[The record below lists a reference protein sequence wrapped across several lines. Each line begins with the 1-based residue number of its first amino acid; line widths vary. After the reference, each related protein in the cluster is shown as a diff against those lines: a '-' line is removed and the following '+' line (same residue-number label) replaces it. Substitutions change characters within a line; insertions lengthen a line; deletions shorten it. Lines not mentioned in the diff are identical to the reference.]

1 MRHAYLIMAHH
12 EPEILKLLLSRLDH
26 SDNDFYVHLDRKS
39 SVNTD
44 EIVSAVKQSNLVFVE
59 RKRISWGDYS
69 QIDCEMRLLESAI
82 GGNYDYYHLLTGVDL
97 PLKSNEEIDQFFR
110 QNNGAEFISF
120 DQEANETRDFVRRY
134 DGYHFNICYFGN
146 NVLLKRAVA
155 ILQKILKKVMRVV
168 NRHVRRSRNYP
179 DLVFM
184 KGSSYFD
191 ITHALA
197 CHVLSQKDLIEK
209 VFRYTLCCDEV
220 FLHTVAYNSPYREK
234 ITFSGTRFIDWSK
247 HENSPQVLTV
257 EHYDQLIQTE
267 KLFARKFSSAH
278 SAELIQKLYHS

>member
-1 MRHAYLIMAHH
+1 M
-12 EPEILKLLLSRLDH
+12 D
-26 SDNDFYVHLDRKS
+26 
-39 SVNTD
+39 TD
-44 EIVSAVKQSNLVFVE
+44 EIASAVKQSNLVFVE
-59 RKRISWGDYS
+59 RKSISWGDYS
-69 QIDCEMRLLESAI
+69 QIDCEMRLLESAVP
-82 GGNYDYYHLLTGVDL
+82 GNYDYYHLITGVDL
-97 PLKSNEEIDQFFR
+97 PLKSKEEIDQFFW

-134 DGYHFNICYFGN
+134 
-146 NVLLKRAVA
+146 
-155 ILQKILKKVMRVV
+155 
-168 NRHVRRSRNYP
+168 VRRSRNYP

-197 CHVLSQKDLIEK
+197 CYVLSQKDLIEK
-209 VFRYTLCCDEV
+209 VFQYTLCCDEV

-247 HENSPQVLTV
+247 HENSPQVLTM
-257 EHYDQLIQTE
+257 EHYEQLIQTE

-278 SAELIQKLYHS
+278 SAELIQKLYH